1 MVKNKIKFMKRESI
15 VQIEEGQDFC
25 PKFNENKLIP
35 CITLE
40 KSTKQILMF
49 SYVNEEG
56 LKKTIL
62 SKKAH
67 YFSRSRNK
75 IWLKGEISGM
85 YHNILDIYID
95 DDQDCIIYEVSIEKP
110 IKGGSKAS
118 CHVGYKSCFYRKIV
132 INNKQLSLKFIE
144 NKKLFD
150 PEVVYEG
157 VDNPTK
163 I

>member
-35 CITLE
+35 CITVE

-56 LKKTIL
+56 LK
-62 SKKAH
+62 
-67 YFSRSRNK
+67 
-75 IWLKGEISGM
+75 
-85 YHNILDIYID
+85 
-95 DDQDCIIYEVSIEKP
+95 
-110 IKGGSKAS
+110 
-118 CHVGYKSCFYRKIV
+118 
-132 INNKQLSLKFIE
+132 LSLIH
-144 NKKLFD
+144 
-150 PEVVYEG
+150 
-157 VDNPTK
+157 